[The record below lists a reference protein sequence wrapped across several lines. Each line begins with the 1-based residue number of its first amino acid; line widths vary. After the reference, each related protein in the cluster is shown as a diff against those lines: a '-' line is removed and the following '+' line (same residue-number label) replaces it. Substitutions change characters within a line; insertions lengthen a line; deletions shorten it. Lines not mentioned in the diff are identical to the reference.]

1 MGKQHWTAVAAF
13 ALVAA
18 FAGATAPAATAPSY
32 TALPDLDANNA
43 SILVATVTVKT
54 SGLTD
59 QQKAKLKPRL
69 KLANRK
75 KGVVVLYAYYRIG
88 SKPKFRLLVAGLRG
102 KDPGG
107 SPKLTAADMAQMNM
121 QFLPKGS
128 TQPKYSFSGMN
139 TQANVVGTANGKIVS
154 AGAEISFSFEKIG
167 VVKRAGGVL
176 RSGAPSVETSARA
189 VYHEARDESYDGQ
202 DEFRAALGDC
212 CEDK

>member
-1 MGKQHWTAVAAF
+1 MREHRLTAAAALTLAF
-13 ALVAA
+13 ALVGAA
-18 FAGATAPAATAPSY
+18 APAATAPSY

-69 KLANRK
+69 KLIKRK
-75 KGVVVLYAYYRIG
+75 QGVVVLYAYHRIG
-88 SKPKFRLLVAGLRG
+88 SKPKFQLLVAGLRG
-102 KDPGG
+102 KASGA
-107 SPKLTAADMAQMNM
+107 SSKIAAADMAQMNM
-121 QFLPKGS
+121 QFLKGS

-139 TQANVVGTANGKIVS
+139 TQANVVGSANGKLS
-154 AGAEISFSFEKIG
+154 AAAEISFNFEKIG
-167 VVKRAGGVL
+167 VVKRAGGTL
-176 RSGAPSVETSARA
+176 RPGAPSAETSARA
-189 VYHEARDESYDGQ
+189 VYHEARDESYEGQ